1 MLRHKKQPKRK
12 EAKAPF
18 PVAVGDTV
26 EVVLRCG
33 HRARASVLCSRGGL
47 VELAYRKADDRF
59 GHAFVDAATLQPG
72 QSARWAFLAGV
83 RPPA

>member
-1 MLRHKKQPKRK
+1 MLRRKKQPKIT
-12 EAKAPF
+12 F
-18 PVAVGDTV
+18 PVRVGDTV

-33 HRARASVLCSRGGL
+33 HRTRASVLCSQAGL

-72 QSARWAFLAGV
+72 EVSRWAFSAA
-83 RPPA
+83 RPQA